1 MAFGTS
7 VHLKEDVYAGRTWKI
22 MKENAKVY
30 NLKIH
35 DQKGAK
41 ITRILPFNS
50 RGLFKSDL
58 FTIIMTKRLLS
69 FMILA
74 LLTSLDTA

>member
-7 VHLKEDVYAGRTWKI
+7 VRLREDVYAERTWKI
-22 MKENAKVY
+22 VKENAKVY

-35 DQKGAK
+35 DKKRTK

-50 RGLFKSDL
+50 RGLLKVTCL
-58 FTIIMTKRLLS
+58 R
-69 FMILA
+69 
-74 LLTSLDTA
+74 

>member
-1 MAFGTS
+1 MQ
-7 VHLKEDVYAGRTWKI
+7 R
-22 MKENAKVY
+22 Y

-50 RGLFKSDL
+50 RGLLKSDL